1 MHGSDP
7 VKWFVKRIAVAA
19 NASRLGVAN
28 SVPPYAPSMWRF
40 RLSSKTT
47 TTLSGGDGSEKG
59 MGVTASDV
67 RARGQLPSPPMAG
80 TRAQA
85 ARGDEADLLR
95 RYLDEIGAHPL
106 LAAADEVTLAQA
118 IVAARVAQEE
128 IDTATDRVPVA
139 RRRQLFATIAA
150 GEAAR
155 RRFIQ
160 SNLRLVVS
168 VARRYQSSGVALLD
182 LIQEGNIGLMR
193 AVEKFDHRRGF
204 KFSTY
209 ATWWIRQ
216 AIGRAIADTSRTIRV
231 PAHVRDQIVAV
242 SRSAQRL
249 RAELDREPTVE
260 ELAADTGLDPH
271 RVEATQIHAAD
282 LLSLS
287 APTGEDGDGEL
298 GDLLADPSAEASFDR
313 AAAGLDEH
321 ALRAVLSR
329 LTPRERHVLSM
340 RFGLDRSDAP
350 RTLADIGDGYKL
362 TRERIRQ
369 IEAKALT
376 KLRHPCTARITEST
390 IGWGEPVT
398 TPVRRSG

>member
-1 MHGSDP
+1 
-7 VKWFVKRIAVAA
+7 
-19 NASRLGVAN
+19 
-28 SVPPYAPSMWRF
+28 
-40 RLSSKTT
+40 
-47 TTLSGGDGSEKG
+47 
-59 MGVTASDV
+59 
-67 RARGQLPSPPMAG
+67 MAG

-128 IDTATDRVPVA
+128 LDGTTERMPVA
-139 RRRQLFATIAA
+139 RRRQLTATVTA

-249 RAELDREPTVE
+249 RADLEREPTVE

-271 RVEATQIHAAD
+271 RVEATQVHAAD

-298 GDLLADPSAEASFDR
+298 GDLLADPTAEASFDR

-329 LTPRERHVLSM
+329 LTPRERQVLSM

-390 IGWGEPVT
+390 SGWGEPVT
-398 TPVRRSG
+398 TPARRSG